1 MASFPG
7 ALIDSVREGRSSDE
21 EKLGKIRGLYAVCGV
36 AHPGVRGAAMTGR
49 DLLARLPVSGIRGS
63 LQPDQPLGPVT
74 WFRVGGPAELLF
86 QPADA
91 DDLAFV
97 LAALPADVPV
107 TVIGLGSNLI
117 VRDGGLPGLVI
128 RLGARGFGHVEVES
142 ATRIR
147 AGAAV
152 PDKRLAG
159 AAFTAGLGGF
169 AFYHGIPG
177 GLGGAVRMN
186 AGAHGS
192 ETAAVVV
199 EARGIDRTGA
209 RRVFSKADLGFT
221 YRHSELP
228 DDVIV
233 TEVVVEGVPA
243 DPAVIR
249 AEMDAVEAH
258 RVAAQPIRARTGGS
272 TFKNPPGTSAWKLVD
287 AAGCR
292 GLRIG
297 GAQVSELHCN
307 FLLNVGDAT
316 AADVERL
323 GETVRARVL
332 ATSGVRL
339 EWEIRRLGVFAPG
352 AEVLPFTDCTP
363 VTPASGEG

>member
-1 MASFPG
+1 MS
-7 ALIDSVREGRSSDE
+7 
-21 EKLGKIRGLYAVCGV
+21 
-36 AHPGVRGAAMTGR
+36 GR
-49 DLLARLPVSGIRGS
+49 DLLQRLPADRVRGA

-91 DDLAFV
+91 DDLALV

-117 VRDGGLPGLVI
+117 VRDGGLPGLVV
-128 RLGARGFGHVEVES
+128 RLGARGFGHVSVES

-152 PDKRLAG
+152 PDKRLA
-159 AAFTAGLGGF
+159 AAALQAGIGGF

-177 GLGGAVRMN
+177 GIGGAVRMN

-192 ETAAVVV
+192 ETAAVLV
-199 EARGIDRTGA
+199 EAEALDRAG
-209 RRVFSKADLGFT
+209 RRHVLSRADLAFT
-221 YRHSELP
+221 YRHSALP
-228 DDVIV
+228 DDFIV
-233 TEVVVEGVPA
+233 TDAVFEGVPA
-243 DPAVIR
+243 DPAAIR

-307 FLLNVGDAT
+307 FLLNVGDASG
-316 AADVERL
+316 ADVERL

-339 EWEIRRLGVFAPG
+339 EWEIKRLGVFAPG
-352 AEVLPFTDCTP
+352 DEVVPFADCTP
-363 VTPASGEG
+363 AGTGEV

>member
-1 MASFPG
+1 MTERQDNLGLWQGASG
-7 ALIDSVREGRSSDE
+7 AGARADAARATDGRALAAR
-21 EKLGKIRGLYAVCGV
+21 LGA
-36 AHPGVRGAAMTGR
+36 AGVRGA
-49 DLLARLPVSGIRGS
+49 
-63 LQPDQPLGPVT
+63 LQPDQPIGPVT

-91 DDLAFV
+91 DDLATA
-97 LAALPADVPV
+97 LAALPADIPV

-117 VRDGGLPGLVI
+117 VRDGGLPGLVV
-128 RLGARGFGHVEVES
+128 RLGARGFGHVSVES

-147 AGAAV
+147 VGAAV
-152 PDKRLAG
+152 PDKRLA
-159 AAFTAGLGGF
+159 AAALQAGIGGF

-177 GLGGAVRMN
+177 GIGGAVRMN

-192 ETAAVVV
+192 ETAAVLV
-199 EARGIDRTGA
+199 EVHAVDRVGG
-209 RRVFSKADLGFT
+209 RHVLSKADLGFT
-221 YRHSELP
+221 YRHSALP
-228 DDVIV
+228 DDFIV
-233 TEVVVEGVPA
+233 TEAVFEGVPA
-243 DPAVIR
+243 DPAAIR

-258 RVAAQPIRARTGGS
+258 RAAAQPIRERTGGS

-297 GAQVSELHCN
+297 GAEVSQLHCN
-307 FLLNVGDAT
+307 FLLNVGDAS

-339 EWEIRRLGVFAPG
+339 EWEIKRLGVFAPDD
-352 AEVLPFTDCTP
+352 AVSPFTDCTP
-363 VTPASGEG
+363 VGTIPGES